1 MPIDELDTSAY
12 EKLNQATQCLD
23 KERDFL
29 NALFKTEVAGRVANR
44 IIVMTSVFDAMESS
58 IPKYLQAHSSR
69 LFNYKPDEVGNVL
82 SMIVSE
88 IAREVRLCA
97 YLSTK
102 GVFPQALSGLRRG
115 IELIGIYAH
124 IWNDPTKIDYLNDP
138 DSKDYRK
145 AFTNPS
151 NDSLIKSLKDQNIK
165 YRFQLCWDPVNISKM
180 YALFSEHFTHA
191 TSFNSLVLNSFP
203 PDPALS
209 CSFIRRQAP
218 EEYNEH
224 YKLTQQLLGL
234 LLVEIKHPI
243 PEDDLLSDELQAFTL
258 FFTLVT
264 PLLVSSE
271 ETMPSELKSKIDLLL
286 NVIREMQSD

>member
-1 MPIDELDTSAY
+1 MPEDKLDTSPY

-29 NALFKTEVAGRVANR
+29 NALFESEVAGRVANR
-44 IIVMTSVFDAMESS
+44 IIVLTSVFDAMESS
-58 IPKYLQAHSSR
+58 MSDYLEAHSSR
-69 LFNYKPDEVGNVL
+69 LFHHKPDEVGSVL
-82 SMIVSE
+82 TMIVSE
-88 IAREVRLCA
+88 VAREVRLCA
-97 YLSTK
+97 YLSAK

-124 IWNDPTKIDYLNDP
+124 IWKDPTKIDYLSDP

-151 NDSLIKSLKDQNIK
+151 NKILEESLKKQNIK
-165 YRFQLCWDPVNISKM
+165 YRFQHCWDPVNISKM

-191 TSFNSLVLNSFP
+191 TSFNSLVVNSFP
-203 PDPALS
+203 ADPTLS

-258 FFTLVT
+258 FFTVVT
-264 PLLVSSE
+264 PLLVSPDES
-271 ETMPSELKSKIDLLL
+271 MPSEMKAKIDLLL
-286 NVIREMQSD
+286 NAIAKMQRE